1 MRIIPSLFS
10 LCLNSPRAGSHPEL
24 LHNYSLVLNQEV
36 NALRH
41 LAGFPEAYYLQCKD
55 LLSSHIPQS
64 SQGFFRKSGK
74 IKGKATSLRGTKKAG
89 SVWWVTPLILGCK
102 VLLKPKVND
111 YKRFCFE
118 FEKPFPPLFNSE
130 EKMKCNIW
138 QKQGVRPCIN
148 MRLEL

>member
-1 MRIIPSLFS
+1 MVYTVTTLGLVISMNSQIIFRLTAMYKQAKVNTSLGIFLVTTRFYFFSPSNIKTMRIIPSLFS

-89 SVWWVTPLILGCK
+89 SV
-102 VLLKPKVND
+102 
-111 YKRFCFE
+111 
-118 FEKPFPPLFNSE
+118 
-130 EKMKCNIW
+130 
-138 QKQGVRPCIN
+138 
-148 MRLEL
+148 